1 MLSFVLESTFHH
13 KHCKSTNRTASKQR
27 KRNSQSNRVCV
38 ISLPLYVT
46 SFAQHLNLQHFHI
59 TQFWKVDSCPTL
71 GQFIFPLFLF
81 RRRVVNRNQPGVILP
96 KYQNKITYK
105 TSILSLLSHFTKVS
119 RNVSIHLFGLSNL
132 TKHSSKLFCNALL
145 NSSKY
150 ET

>member
-1 MLSFVLESTFHH
+1 MLSFIVYLESTFHH
-13 KHCKSTNRTASKQR
+13 KHCKSANRTASKQR

-96 KYQNKITYK
+96 EYQNTKQKIHTK
-105 TSILSLLSHFTKVS
+105 QVFFLFSHTL
-119 RNVSIHLFGLSNL
+119 R
-132 TKHSSKLFCNALL
+132 
-145 NSSKY
+145 KY
-150 ET
+150 RAMFPSTCLAYLI

>member
-46 SFAQHLNLQHFHI
+46 SFAQHLNLQHFHL

-71 GQFIFPLFLF
+71 GQFVFPLFF
-81 RRRVVNRNQPGVILP
+81 RSAEESLTEFNLVWY
-96 KYQNKITYK
+96 YQNTKKKLHTK
-105 TSILSLLSHFTKVS
+105 QVFFLFSHFTKVS